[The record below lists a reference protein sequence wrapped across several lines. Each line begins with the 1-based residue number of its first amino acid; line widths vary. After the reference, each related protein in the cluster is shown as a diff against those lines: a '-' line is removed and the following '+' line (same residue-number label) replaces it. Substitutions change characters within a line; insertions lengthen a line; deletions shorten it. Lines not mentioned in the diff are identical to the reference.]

1 VDRRRLLKVLFSTLF
16 TGFLLL
22 LAYKFKP
29 KLDMPAPGPPETE
42 RRTPRGTLSAK
53 GFRYVQQSGSKVEFE
68 ITAASVS
75 EGRAGT
81 KLLTEPVMTIPG
93 QGKAWAREGSFEPS
107 TQTLRIWDDAHV
119 SHAAGWDAASSGFRL
134 TPEGEI
140 LSEGDVA
147 LSRLDAR
154 GWAELL
160 RYQRKAQ
167 VAYLEG
173 KVRFEQ
179 ADKRLTCSRI
189 IVDFS
194 LHSGQIVG
202 PVEFTSLQGDLRAPE
217 GTLALS
223 EKNELTGVSLGS
235 PCTGEGPRGSFS
247 ARTLTADL
255 GERGALTALHLR
267 REAVV
272 RLAGP
277 APTTL
282 RTALLDIIP
291 SEKESWTWTAPQ
303 ALTVEREGG
312 KADAA
317 SGTGVF
323 GGSAQPSAD
332 LAGPVTGKDARGT
345 FRGDRASLEGGDWT
359 LTGHAVVQRPEDWVK
374 ADAVTYRQD
383 GSSSASGNVTGWRKP
398 KDQPEF
404 TFASDRADAGAGG
417 FPAVLEGR
425 AKAARD
431 GLDLAAK
438 RIRIRDAD
446 TSDAE
451 GDAVAVFRAKD
462 GSTQRVRA
470 DLLRFEGRE
479 HRAAAEGNAR
489 AEGRDY
495 RVEAP
500 KILAF
505 LDEKNAPVRYETE
518 GDSRFDGPAYEGRAD
533 RLLYEPATQAGRAY
547 GKGRNAVVIQKDP
560 YRRMSGPAIAY
571 APRRFEVLP
580 AEQASLRGSLE
591 GVQPPQEKKT
601 AASPT
606 SSPKPQE
613 GKTDGR

>member
-1 VDRRRLLKVLFSTLF
+1 MLFSTLF

-29 KLDMPAPGPPETE
+29 KLDMPAPGPPESE

-53 GFRYVQQSGSKVEFE
+53 GFRYVQQSGGTVEFE
-68 ITAASVS
+68 ITAASVT

-107 TQTLRIWDDAHV
+107 TQTLRIWDDAHI

-147 LSRLDAR
+147 LSRLDAK

-179 ADKRLTCSRI
+179 ADKRLRCSRI

-247 ARTLTADL
+247 ARTLVADI
-255 GERGALTALHLR
+255 GEKGALSALHLR
-267 REAVV
+267 RNAAVT
-272 RLAGP
+272 LSGP
-277 APTTL
+277 APSTL
-282 RTALLDIIP
+282 RTALLDLVP
-291 SEKESWTWTAPQ
+291 GERDSWAWTAPQ

-317 SGTGVF
+317 SGKGEF
-323 GGSAQPSAD
+323 GGSAPPSAD
-332 LAGPVTGKDARGT
+332 LAGPVHGKDARGT
-345 FRGDRASLEGGDWT
+345 FRGDRATLKGGEWT
-359 LTGHAVVQRPEDWVK
+359 LVGHAAVERTDDWVK
-374 ADAVTYRQD
+374 ADTITYRQD
-383 GSSSASGNVTGWRKP
+383 GSSYASGSVTGWRRP
-398 KDQPEF
+398 QGQPEF
-404 TFASDRADAGAGG
+404 TFASDKAHAGARG
-417 FPAVLEGR
+417 FPALLEGN
-425 AKAARD
+425 AKALRE
-431 GLDLAAK
+431 GLDLAAR
-438 RIRIRDAD
+438 RIRVKDAD
-446 TSDAE
+446 DASAE
-451 GDAVAVFRAKD
+451 GDAVAVFKAKD

-470 DLLRFEGRE
+470 DLLTFRGNE
-479 HRAAAEGNAR
+479 HRATAQGSAR
-489 AEGRDY
+489 AEGKDY
-495 RVEAP
+495 WVEAP
-500 KILAF
+500 EIVAF

-571 APRRFEVLP
+571 APKRFEVLP

-591 GVQPPQEKKT
+591 GVQPPRAKEPAPS
-601 AASPT
+601 AA
-606 SSPKPQE
+606 PKPDSQE
-613 GKTDGR
+613 GKPHGR